1 MVLKTIVTFEV
12 IYHVIVL
19 KSGSSIFSHY
29 LEEPVKIM
37 FFIEVFVAFLCG
49 FIFISKVLK

>member
-19 KSGSSIFSHY
+19 ESGNSI
-29 LEEPVKIM
+29 LVI
-37 FFIEVFVAFLCG
+37 I
-49 FIFISKVLK
+49 LKNL